1 MYRIRIYKFTKDF
14 YNVYCSTKKQLIE
27 IGCIP
32 CTANDA
38 TAFAHYDRFISIY
51 DTVLDLALS
60 QELLFTNIFRQYFI
74 NPPEIYCIRVLLLQ
88 TTFWGDVVWCQY
100 NSPNC
105 IACTQR
111 YSKRIGT
118 NMIHQN
124 LRRKQHFFLGS
135 CSRVRRVNLKQ
146 VVCEYTYVCKSI
158 YICIH
163 LSQ

>member
-14 YNVYCSTKKQLIE
+14 YNVFCSTKKQLIE

-32 CTANDA
+32 FTANDA
-38 TAFAHYDRFISIY
+38 TAFSHYDRYSAWSGFVTGAFVHQYIP
-51 DTVLDLALS
+51 A
-60 QELLFTNIFRQYFI
+60 IFHQSWI
-74 NPPEIYCIRVLLLQ
+74 LPETYCIRVLLLQ

-100 NSPNC
+100 NSPTC
-105 IACTQR
+105 IGCTQR

-118 NMIHQN
+118 NMIQN

-135 CSRVRRVNLKQ
+135 CSRVRRVILKQ
-146 VVCEYTYVCKSI
+146 VVCKYTYVYKSI